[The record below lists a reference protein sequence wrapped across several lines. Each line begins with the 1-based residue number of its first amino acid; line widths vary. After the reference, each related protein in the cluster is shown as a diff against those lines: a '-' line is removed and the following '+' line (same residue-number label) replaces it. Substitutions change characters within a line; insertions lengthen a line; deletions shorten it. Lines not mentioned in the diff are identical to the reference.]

1 MGTQASR
8 PDRHSPRGGDGS
20 PSYRES
26 HHTARAVD
34 GTLLG
39 HEDWDSVGFAASVAQ
54 ARTRRDYSTLK
65 SLLKQVAESNY
76 KLRSHWQ
83 IPRTIPVSHA
93 QCMTYTGKG
102 RHSPIISFSTMSTA
116 DALLHFARQR
126 GAVVCGLNFAN
137 GETAGGGYK
146 NGSTAQ
152 EEDLC
157 RRVPTLYSTLF
168 QATKDG
174 LYPFGPPTCWS
185 GCKPEKYADVLYTSN
200 LVVARE
206 GEQGG
211 FALLPEYRQ
220 ARVSLVSAAAPNVKF
235 KSEVSNPDLIYRAI
249 QSIFIAPVMVE
260 PHVNTLVLGAWGC
273 GAFGG
278 DPAQI
283 SDLFAQALV
292 CDNLGQ
298 PYREVHFA
306 IPCGKN
312 CDVFLEHFRRHRVR
326 VRVLK

>member
-1 MGTQASR
+1 MGSQQSSTI
-8 PDRHSPRGGDGS
+8 DGL
-20 PSYRES
+20 
-26 HHTARAVD
+26 
-34 GTLLG
+34 LLG
-39 HEDWDSVGFAASVAQ
+39 HEDWAADGTLISDRVPDLGDSVGFAASVAH

-76 KLRSHWQ
+76 KLRSRWQ
-83 IPRTIPVSHA
+83 IPRTIPMSHA

-102 RHSPIISFSTMSTA
+102 RNSLNVSFSSMSTA

-137 GETAGGGYK
+137 GEAAGGGYK
-146 NGSTAQ
+146 NGATAQ

-157 RRVPTLYSTLF
+157 RRIPTLYSTLL
-168 QATKDG
+168 QAQKAG

-185 GCKPEKYADVLYTSN
+185 GCKPEQYADVLYTSSV
-200 LVVARE
+200 VVARE

-211 FALLPEYRQ
+211 FALLSEYRQ
-220 ARVSLVSAAAPNVKF
+220 VRVSLVSAAAPNVKF

-249 QSIFIAPVMVE
+249 QSIFIAPVMIE

-292 CDNLGQ
+292 DDTLGQ
-298 PYREVHFA
+298 LYREVHFA
-306 IPCGKN
+306 IPSGKN
-312 CDVFLEHFRRHRVR
+312 CDVFLEHFRKHRLQ